1 MDVRFSEGVLYL
13 THEKVPVVF
22 SSYIMI
28 DGYEIDFPGEYE
40 KSGVIAEVRQ
50 FADDLSLTRLTVG
63 DHTVLHVPE
72 NIEEFTADMTS
83 FAGNVDVL
91 IVPGKKELQKTIE
104 KIDARVV
111 IPYGSS
117 KSALF

>member
-1 MDVRFSEGVLYL
+1 MDVLFSEGVLYL

-50 FADDLSLTRLTVG
+50 LSLI
-63 DHTVLHVPE
+63 H
-72 NIEEFTADMTS
+72 I
-83 FAGNVDVL
+83 
-91 IVPGKKELQKTIE
+91 
-104 KIDARVV
+104 
-111 IPYGSS
+111 
-117 KSALF
+117 